1 MGRGAQ
7 TTNQQPAHNQMNM
20 GDVFVQPSLREYQ
33 SKQNPGQ

>member
-7 TTNQQPAHNQMNM
+7 TTNQQTNQMNM
-20 GDVFVQPSLREYQ
+20 GDVFVQPKLRELQ